1 MNDFI
6 FPLQNINIKVVHK
19 LENYRYQSVPIN
31 EATPSAI
38 CKKKFAS
45 QIKRAI
51 FVTLFAVIFFC
62 LHIITKFNFMQ
73 KKHKIR

>member
-38 CKKKFAS
+38 CKKKCVS

-51 FVTLFAVIFFC
+51 FVTLFAVIF
-62 LHIITKFNFMQ
+62 LLAYYV
-73 KKHKIR
+73 

>member
-1 MNDFI
+1 MILFSL
-6 FPLQNINIKVVHK
+6 FKNINIKVVQK
-19 LENYRYQSVPIN
+19 LENYIYQSVPIN

-51 FVTLFAVIFFC
+51 FVTLFAVIFFAC
-62 LHIITKFNFMQ
+62 ILCITKFNFMQ